1 MTYDGLNPRLWR
13 FYHIERGEIHAP
25 LMIEDRINSE
35 RFAETNERYR
45 TRQVEADRMLKNRD
59 WEGYIFHHERPYR
72 LRALNRCLARGLR
85 DDELRRGKVVRLVW
99 LDSENIRQH
108 LARWRKVWGDEKPTQ
123 EELAVLA
130 TMPEPLRVF
139 RGVGHRRGFSGISW
153 TLSQERAQYF
163 ATRFSDNGFVASG
176 VVVKDSIRAY
186 LTERNEA
193 EVVVFPEQVRDQT
206 IVTATPLIR
215 S

>member
-1 MTYDGLNPRLWR
+1 ML
-13 FYHIERGEIHAP
+13 IERGV
-25 LMIEDRINSE
+25 NSE
-35 RFAETNERYR
+35 RFAEINQRYETQR
-45 TRQVEADRMLKNRD
+45 VEAAQMIKNRD
-59 WEGYIFHHERPYR
+59 WEGYIFCHERPYR
-72 LRALNRCLARGLR
+72 LPALNRCLTRGLR
-85 DDELRRGKVVRLVW
+85 NDELRRAEIVRLVW
-99 LDSENIRQH
+99 SDSENIRQH
-108 LARWRKVWGDEKPTQ
+108 LKRWRNVWADEKPTQ

-130 TMPEPLRVF
+130 TMPEPLTVF
-139 RGVGHRRGFSGISW
+139 RGVGHRRALRGISW

-163 ATRFSDNGFVASG
+163 ATRLSDNGFVASG

-206 IVTATPLIR
+206 IATATPLIR

>member
-1 MTYDGLNPRLWR
+1 MTYDGLNPKLQR
-13 FYHIERGEIHAP
+13 FYHVEDGLIHAP
-25 LMIEDRINSE
+25 LLIEQRVNSN
-35 RFAETNERYR
+35 RFAEINERYETQR
-45 TRQVEADRMLKNRD
+45 VEAARMLKNRD
-59 WEGYIFHHERPYR
+59 WEGYIFRHERPYR
-72 LRALNRCLARGLR
+72 FQALKRCLDRGLR
-85 DDELRRGKVVRLVW
+85 DDELRRGEVVRLVW

-108 LARWRKVWGDEKPTQ
+108 LKQWRNVWGDEKPTQ

-139 RGVGHRRGFSGISW
+139 RGVGQRRGLSGISW
-153 TLSQERAQYF
+153 TLSPERAQYF

-206 IVTATPLIR
+206 IATATPVIR